1 MIEDDATGDADTF
14 ARNLTSLLQ
23 LPDASKVQGLVIGR
37 FEKASGV
44 IRDLLEQ
51 IIACQDRLAGSPV
64 LGNLDFGHAN
74 PLATFPIGGRAELA
88 IGGDLPGRVAE
99 NR

>member
-1 MIEDDATGDADTF
+1 MVEDDATSDTDTF

-23 LPDASKVQGLVIGR
+23 LPDASKVQAWQSAVPESKRRYPL
-37 FEKASGV
+37 
-44 IRDLLEQ
+44 
-51 IIACQDRLAGSPV
+51 LAGADHRPSNHVAGLPV
-64 LGNLDFGHAN
+64 LGNVDFGHTN